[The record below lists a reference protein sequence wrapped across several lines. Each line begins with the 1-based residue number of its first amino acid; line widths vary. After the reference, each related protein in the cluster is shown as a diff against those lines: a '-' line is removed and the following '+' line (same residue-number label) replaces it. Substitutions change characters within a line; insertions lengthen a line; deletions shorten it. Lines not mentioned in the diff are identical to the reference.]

1 MIYFLLINVG
11 LGIFNLIPIPPL
23 DGSKILRGFM
33 PDKGVHVID
42 YLERYGGIILLA
54 VVFLGRITG
63 FSVFG
68 KLLGPLINGLV
79 HFFSGIQL

>member
-1 MIYFLLINVG
+1 LLINVG

-33 PDKGVHVID
+33 PDKSVHIID

-54 VVFLGRITG
+54 IVFLGRITG